1 MQRKANVEH
10 RTKDG
15 CTALMFAALAGHVS
29 VVSFLLKEGAQLNVE
44 SDSNKDSPLTFACW
58 KGHVEVV
65 ALLLK
70 NGADIEHRTKEG
82 FTPLM
87 FAALGGHTEVSSV
100 SADSMRE
107 IFIIIR

>member
-1 MQRKANVEH
+1 MVDLLLQRKANVEH

-15 CTALMFAALAGHVS
+15 CTALMFSALAGHVS
-29 VVSFLLKEGAQLNVE
+29 VVNLLLSKGAHLNVE

-70 NGADIEHRTKEG
+70 NGANIEHRTKEG

-87 FAALGGHTEVSSV
+87 FAALGGHTEVRLLLHYSS
-100 SADSMRE
+100 SSL
-107 IFIIIR
+107 